1 MKSINRLFEY
11 LEYHKIKPAHFER
24 DLGLSNGYLGTQRKR
39 SADLGSTI
47 VEKIMNHCNDLNL
60 TWLITGSGKMLVSDS
75 INNTDNMDCS
85 NCPFKKDIERYQR
98 DLDRYER
105 MIDGLNKKLEA
116 LTALEDPESKL
127 KNVS

>member
-47 VEKIMNHCNDLNL
+47 VEKIMNHCDDLNL
-60 TWLITGSGKMLVSDS
+60 TWLITGEGEMLISDS
-75 INNTDNMDCS
+75 INNTDKMNCN
-85 NCPFKKDIERYQR
+85 NCPFERINQRLEQDIARYRDEIEYLNDQLRTLRGLETTERKRLQ
-98 DLDRYER
+98 
-105 MIDGLNKKLEA
+105 A
-116 LTALEDPESKL
+116 
-127 KNVS
+127 

>member
-1 MKSINRLFEY
+1 MKSINRIFEY

-47 VEKIMNHCNDLNL
+47 VEKIMNHCDDLNL
-60 TWLITGSGKMLVSDS
+60 TWLITGEGEMLVSNS
-75 INNTDNMDCS
+75 PNNMDCS
-85 NCPFKKDIERYQR
+85 KCPFKKDIERYQR
-98 DLDRYER
+98 DLDRYEK
-105 MIDGLNKKLEA
+105 MIDGLNKKLDA

-127 KNVS
+127 KNAS